1 MNRQVRHNQELLVK
15 FLKGAKGLLSREAP
29 GSQSQRQKPAE
40 EEEDEQAYNSDDAD
54 EEEDT
59 EDATTEET
67 PTAKLAKEQA
77 TILVTLFESEPY
89 TLWNIKDLA
98 RHVGLKS
105 ITSFVFPW
113 ESYPGY
119 RHARTI
125 GTIEGKGG
133 AWKGEDR
140 VARTYVFGLK
150 KEEEAPSGAT
160 GANAEGL
167 KRKRGRGRESE
178 SESDGE

>member
-1 MNRQVRHNQELLVK
+1 LLVK
-15 FLKGAKGLLSREAP
+15 FLKEAKGLLETAPP
-29 GSQSQRQKPAE
+29 GSQPHWRASMDEKE
-40 EEEDEQAYNSDDAD
+40 DDDEDYDSEDVEEDDKPEAGIAQ
-54 EEEDT
+54 
-59 EDATTEET
+59 EET
-67 PTAKLAKEQA
+67 ATSKLAKEHA

-105 ITSFVFPW
+105 ITSFAFPW
-113 ESYPGY
+113 NSYPGY

-133 AWKGEDR
+133 AWKGEER
-140 VARTYVFGLK
+140 AARTYVFGLK
-150 KEEEAPSGAT
+150 EEEAILSGAT
-160 GANAEGL
+160 GANAVEA

-178 SESDGE
+178 SESEEE